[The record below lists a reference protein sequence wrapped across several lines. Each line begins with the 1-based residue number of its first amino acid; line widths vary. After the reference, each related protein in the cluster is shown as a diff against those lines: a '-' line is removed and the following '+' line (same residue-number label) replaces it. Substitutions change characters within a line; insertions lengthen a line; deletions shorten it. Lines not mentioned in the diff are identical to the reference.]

1 MFFVYFFTLI
11 QGENMGIYDNIKLLC
26 KQKGITVK
34 QMEETLDITRSSV
47 CRWNN
52 NPPTL
57 NSIIKVAN
65 YFNVS
70 IDGLV
75 GRDIKYSDEQAMLDA
90 EISEDFELK
99 EAIKKYYTLDDRK
112 KKHILELIDLFAEE

>member
-1 MFFVYFFTLI
+1 
-11 QGENMGIYDNIKLLC
+11 MGIYDNIKFLC

-57 NSIIKVAN
+57 NSITKVAD
-65 YFNVS
+65 YFEVS
-70 IDGLV
+70 IDYIV
-75 GRDIKYSDEQAMLDA
+75 GREQRVSDESIEINVEVAINDELRKKIGELLKLDSKKQAHV
-90 EISEDFELK
+90 FELISLLS
-99 EAIKKYYTLDDRK
+99 E
-112 KKHILELIDLFAEE
+112 

>member
-1 MFFVYFFTLI
+1 
-11 QGENMGIYDNIKLLC
+11 MGIYDNIKHLC
-26 KQKGITVK
+26 KEQGITVK
-34 QMEETLDITRSSV
+34 QMEEALDITRSSV

-70 IDGLV
+70 IDGLI
-75 GRDIKYSDEQAMLDA
+75 GRDIKYSDEQAILDA

-99 EAIKKYYTLDDRK
+99 EAIKKYYSLDDRK
-112 KKHILELIDLFAEE
+112 KKHILELIDLLYEE

>member
-1 MFFVYFFTLI
+1 
-11 QGENMGIYDNIKLLC
+11 MGIYDNIKLLC
-26 KQKGITVK
+26 KKQGITVK
-34 QMEETLDITRSSV
+34 QMEEVLDITRSSV
-47 CRWNN
+47 CKWNN

-70 IDGLV
+70 IDSLL
-75 GRDIKYSDEQAMLDA
+75 GRDIKYSDQQALLDV
-90 EISEDFELK
+90 EISENYELK

-112 KKHILELIDLFAEE
+112 KKHILELIDLLAEEEE

>member
-1 MFFVYFFTLI
+1 
-11 QGENMGIYDNIKLLC
+11 MGIYDNIKFLC
-26 KQKGITVK
+26 KQKGVTVK

-57 NSIIKVAN
+57 NSITKVAN
-65 YFNVS
+65 YFCVS
-70 IDGLV
+70 IDSLV
-75 GRDIKYSDEQAMLDA
+75 GREERYSDAQALLDV

-112 KKHILELIDLFAEE
+112 KKHIIELINILSEE